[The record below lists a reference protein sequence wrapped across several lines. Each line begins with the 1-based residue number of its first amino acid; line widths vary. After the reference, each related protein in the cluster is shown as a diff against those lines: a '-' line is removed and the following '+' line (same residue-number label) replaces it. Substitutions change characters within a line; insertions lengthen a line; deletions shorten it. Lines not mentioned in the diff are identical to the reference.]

1 MGKYDPL
8 RDYLR
13 RQKSSELELSFVEV
27 ERKLG
32 YLLPKSADAPEWWA
46 GPGEPSSRPLPVQQQ
61 AWRYAGYDAALIP
74 GADRVRFRKTPP
86 EEAA

>member
-13 RQKSSELELSFVEV
+13 RQKSDELELSFVEI

-32 YLLPKSADAPEWWA
+32 YLLPKRASLPEWWA
-46 GPGEPSSRPLPVQQQ
+46 RTEPPNRRHVQHQ
-61 AWRYAGYDAALIP
+61 AWGDAGYEAFLMRGEERVCFRRAHVAQAA
-74 GADRVRFRKTPP
+74 D
-86 EEAA
+86 